1 MTDEKK
7 FRTEIPNIIDDLGL
21 DPHERALYVHYKR
34 ACGAGDCEW
43 IESVR
48 ITAQRTKMSIGQTS
62 QARNRLVER
71 GLIRTI
77 RKGNDG
83 TAVRIVNIWD
93 LNTTF
98 YSQEPEYRPD
108 IDGWTVEQLKEW
120 CAGVHIMNTL
130 DNEASNSEHSEPSGV
145 HNMKA
150 SVHNMNNKKEPNKNI
165 TPNGVSGQKPP
176 PVEEKIKG
184 PKTLVKEAFLEY
196 SNLSWPGLK
205 KEEKFW
211 WSQFGE
217 IARIFNNDSDSSVK
231 AVKSVIGYMRRQGL
245 PVTSPKSVVGLCRQV
260 ASGQPLTE
268 GGRDSPNGVQVRVTA
283 PASRNEDG
291 SFDV

>member
-43 IESVR
+43 VESVR
-48 ITAQRTKMSIGQTS
+48 VTAQRTKMSIGQTS

-93 LNTTF
+93 LNTIF
-98 YSQEPEYRPD
+98 YSQEHKPD
-108 IDGWTVEQLKEW
+108 IDGWTIDQLKEW
-120 CAGVHIMNTL
+120 CEGVHIMNTL
-130 DNEASNSEHSEPSGV
+130 EDEASNSEHLGPPETPGV

-150 SVHNMNNKKEPNKNI
+150 SVHIMNNKKEPYKNKTLSKDNVAAN
-165 TPNGVSGQKPP
+165 TALLPDTKYSHLLFEKLAVEFGARGRRPPAKFPSLACKRKFDARAKYLNGNTETAIDRALEKGIMAVIGVTDFIAKWNPP
-176 PVEEKIKG
+176 PPTVEEPKEQVILTDAQTGERIKRY
-184 PKTLVKEAFLEY
+184 E
-196 SNLSWPGLK
+196 
-205 KEEKFW
+205 
-211 WSQFGE
+211 
-217 IARIFNNDSDSSVK
+217 
-231 AVKSVIGYMRRQGL
+231 
-245 PVTSPKSVVGLCRQV
+245 
-260 ASGQPLTE
+260 
-268 GGRDSPNGVQVRVTA
+268 
-283 PASRNEDG
+283 
-291 SFDV
+291 